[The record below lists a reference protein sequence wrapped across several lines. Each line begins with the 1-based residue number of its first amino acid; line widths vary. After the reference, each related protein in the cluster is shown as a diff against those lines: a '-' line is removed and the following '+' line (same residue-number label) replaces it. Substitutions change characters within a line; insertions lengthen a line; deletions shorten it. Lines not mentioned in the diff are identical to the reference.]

1 MCAILLTTAKVTLH
15 GVNVYL
21 DYMRFDDTALLKKLL
36 PAANVVR
43 LVGVFWRDVERVEDC
58 ACCTDN
64 PAEGYFAP
72 ACLDAARTYRRTYRP
87 VVTTSL
93 PPRSDYL
100 FHLQP
105 LPRPCNVQPLTAP
118 TLPLT
123 ALTTA
128 LQRTALTAP
137 YKPLRSLS
145 SYSASYSRRTHPPQQ
160 VRTAVRHIA
169 ASGLWVILAAKV
181 PYLPTYLPTYYLPP
195 PTH

>member
-93 PPRSDYL
+93 PPRRDYL
-100 FHLQP
+100 
-105 LPRPCNVQPLTAP
+105 LTAP
-118 TLPLT
+118 
-123 ALTTA
+123 
-128 LQRTALTAP
+128 
-137 YKPLRSLS
+137 
-145 SYSASYSRRTHPPQQ
+145 
-160 VRTAVRHIA
+160 
-169 ASGLWVILAAKV
+169 
-181 PYLPTYLPTYYLPP
+181 
-195 PTH
+195 